1 MHTNKA
7 NFSIASLSAQ
17 ERMATGVVTLLLGV
31 FMLYGVAF
39 AHSDILHN
47 AAHDTRHA
55 ITVPC
60 H

>member
-1 MHTNKA
+1 MHTNEA
-7 NFSIASLSAQ
+7 SFSVASLSMQ
-17 ERMATGVVTLLLGV
+17 ERMITGVVALLLGM
-31 FMLYGVAF
+31 FMLFGVAF
-39 AHSDILHN
+39 AQPDILHN

>member
-1 MHTNKA
+1 MLASQTS
-7 NFSIASLSAQ
+7 FSIASLSTQ
-17 ERMATGVVTLLLGV
+17 ERVATGAISLLLGV

-55 ITVPC
+55 ITAPC

>member
-1 MHTNKA
+1 MLTNKPG
-7 NFSIASLSAQ
+7 FSIATLSAQ
-17 ERMATGVVTLLLGV
+17 ERMVTGVVTLLLGV

>member
-1 MHTNKA
+1 MHTQEA
-7 NFSIASLSAQ
+7 SFSVASLSTQ
-17 ERMATGVVTLLLGV
+17 ERMITGVVALLLGT
-31 FMLYGVAF
+31 FMIFGVAF
-39 AHSDILHN
+39 AQPDILHN

>member
-1 MHTNKA
+1 MLKNESSFPI
-7 NFSIASLSAQ
+7 NSLSAQ
-17 ERMATGVVTLLLGV
+17 ERMAAGVVTALLGV

>member
-1 MHTNKA
+1 MHTQEA
-7 NFSIASLSAQ
+7 SFSVASLSTQ
-17 ERMATGVVTLLLGV
+17 ERMITGVVALLLGT
-31 FMLYGVAF
+31 FMIFGVAF
-39 AHSDILHN
+39 AQPDVLHN

>member
-1 MHTNKA
+1 MHTNDSS
-7 NFSIASLSAQ
+7 FSIAGLSAQ
-17 ERMATGVVTLLLGV
+17 ERVITGIIAALLGT

-39 AHSDILHN
+39 AHPDFLHN